1 MWKAIFAAFMTAVAA
16 KLFVLD
22 VVIADGNSMEPTIRS
37 GSVLVV
43 NRLQY
48 GLRFP
53 GMKGHVARWAN
64 PREGDVVVFLA
75 PSGDIAVKRVGGLV
89 CPGADG
95 ERPMFMAVGDNS
107 RLSLDS
113 RSFGPVS
120 VDAVI
125 GRVLGVR

>member
-1 MWKAIFAAFMTAVAA
+1 MWKAILAAFVTAVVVN
-16 KLFVLD
+16 LFLFD
-22 VVIADGNSMEPTIRS
+22 VVIADGYSMEPTIRS

-48 GLRFP
+48 GFRFP
-53 GMKGHVARWAN
+53 GQKGFLVRWAS
-64 PREGDVVVFLA
+64 PRDGDIVVFIT
-75 PSGDIAVKRVGGLV
+75 PSGYVAVKRASGIYEDV
-89 CPGADG
+89 
-95 ERPMFMAVGDNS
+95 FMAKGDNYLFS
-107 RLSLDS
+107 YDS

>member
-1 MWKAIFAAFMTAVAA
+1 MTAVVVN
-16 KLFVLD
+16 LFLFD
-22 VVIADGNSMEPTIRS
+22 VVIADGYSMEPTIRS

-48 GLRFP
+48 GFRFP
-53 GMKGHVARWAN
+53 GQKGFLVRWAS
-64 PREGDVVVFLA
+64 PRDGDIVVFIT
-75 PSGDIAVKRVGGLV
+75 PSGYVAVKRASGIDEDV
-89 CPGADG
+89 
-95 ERPMFMAVGDNS
+95 FMAKGDNYLFS
-107 RLSLDS
+107 YDS

>member
-1 MWKAIFAAFMTAVAA
+1 MWKAILAAFVTAVVVN
-16 KLFVLD
+16 LFLFD
-22 VVIADGNSMEPTIRS
+22 VVIADGYSMEPTIRS

-48 GLRFP
+48 GFRFP
-53 GMKGHVARWAN
+53 GQKGFLVRWAS
-64 PREGDVVVFLA
+64 PRDGDIVVFIT
-75 PSGDIAVKRVGGLV
+75 PSGYVAVKRASGIDEDV
-89 CPGADG
+89 
-95 ERPMFMAVGDNS
+95 FMAKGDNYLFS
-107 RLSLDS
+107 YDS

>member
-1 MWKAIFAAFMTAVAA
+1 MF
-16 KLFVLD
+16 LFD

-48 GLRFP
+48 GFRFP
-53 GMKGHVARWAN
+53 GQRGHLIRWAN
-64 PREGDVVVFLA
+64 PRDGDVVVFFT
-75 PSGDIAVKRVGGLV
+75 PSGYVAVKRVSGPCAAGL
-89 CPGADG
+89 
-95 ERPMFMAVGDNS
+95 FMAKGDNL
-107 RLSLDS
+107 RLSYDS

-120 VDAVI
+120 ADAVL